1 MWFSVVILIQ
11 TYTEK
16 EQAEQGKLQNV
27 QFEEKSNTM
36 KKLKEKPDYKWN
48 KWSGDLRARPTKLNI
63 KFVNKIIKGKTRC
76 GGVCLYPISWPIS
89 DFKASLV
96 HIAKFQE
103 SQN

>member
-1 MWFSVVILIQ
+1 
-11 TYTEK
+11 
-16 EQAEQGKLQNV
+16 
-27 QFEEKSNTM
+27 M